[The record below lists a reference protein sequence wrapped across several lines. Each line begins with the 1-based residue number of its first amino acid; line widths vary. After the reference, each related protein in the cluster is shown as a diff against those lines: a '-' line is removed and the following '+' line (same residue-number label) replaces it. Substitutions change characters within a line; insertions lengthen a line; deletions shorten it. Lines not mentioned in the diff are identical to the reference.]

1 MSFLNDKITFGYI
14 QDYTDPSNEPLGMS
28 GNVVKS
34 KYNIEDEAGKNIK

>member
-28 GNVVKS
+28 GNVVKFMYIS
-34 KYNIEDEAGKNIK
+34 KMKLIRI